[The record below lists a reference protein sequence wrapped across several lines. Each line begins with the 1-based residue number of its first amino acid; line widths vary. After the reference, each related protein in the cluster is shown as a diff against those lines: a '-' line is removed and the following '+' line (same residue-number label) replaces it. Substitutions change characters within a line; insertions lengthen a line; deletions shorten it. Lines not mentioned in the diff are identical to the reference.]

1 MERHVTILG
10 AFHIAFGA
18 IGLVAALAILL
29 IFGGAAGLIGLGA
42 AVGSR
47 TPGSPCRIVGIV
59 GTLLMMIVLT
69 LSVPGI
75 AAGFGLMTYRPWAR
89 MLTVVLSLLHL
100 LNFPFGSAW
109 ASTACGCCCRTKGGS
124 SSSGARS
131 THRLRR
137 QRLRAAERI
146 GAGSAPAPATRLV
159 LTFLVAAQ
167 QRCCAHIL
175 LFAQG
180 KPA

>member
-18 IGLVAALAILL
+18 IGLLIALAILV

-42 AVGSR
+42 ASDPDALIAV
-47 TPGSPCRIVGIV
+47 PIVALV
-59 GTLLMMIVLT
+59 GTFLMMAALI

-100 LNFPFGSAW
+100 FNFPFGSALGVYGLW
-109 ASTACGCCCRTKGGS
+109 
-124 SSSGARS
+124 
-131 THRLRR
+131 
-137 QRLRAAERI
+137 
-146 GAGSAPAPATRLV
+146 V
-159 LTFLVAAQ
+159 LLSDDG
-167 QRCCAHIL
+167 RL
-175 LFAQG
+175 LFERRSAAG
-180 KPA
+180 

>member
-18 IGLVAALAILL
+18 IGLLIALAILV

-42 AVGSR
+42 ASDPDALIAV
-47 TPGSPCRIVGIV
+47 PIVALV
-59 GTLLMMIVLT
+59 GTFLMMAALI

-100 LNFPFGSAW
+100 FNFPFGSALGVYGLW
-109 ASTACGCCCRTKGGS
+109 VLLSDEGRVLFE
-124 SSSGARS
+124 R
-131 THRLRR
+131 
-137 QRLRAAERI
+137 RAA
-146 GAGSAPAPATRLV
+146 AG
-159 LTFLVAAQ
+159 
-167 QRCCAHIL
+167 
-175 LFAQG
+175 
-180 KPA
+180 

>member
-18 IGLVAALAILL
+18 IGLLIALAILV

-42 AVGSR
+42 ASDPDALIAV
-47 TPGSPCRIVGIV
+47 PIVALV
-59 GTLLMMIVLT
+59 GTFLMMAALI

-100 LNFPFGSAW
+100 FNFPFGSALGVYGLW
-109 ASTACGCCCRTKGGS
+109 VLLSDEGRVLFEQ
-124 SSSGARS
+124 RS
-131 THRLRR
+131 
-137 QRLRAAERI
+137 AA
-146 GAGSAPAPATRLV
+146 G
-159 LTFLVAAQ
+159 
-167 QRCCAHIL
+167 
-175 LFAQG
+175 
-180 KPA
+180 

>member
-18 IGLVAALAILL
+18 IGLLIALAILV

-42 AVGSR
+42 ASDPDALIAV
-47 TPGSPCRIVGIV
+47 PIVALV
-59 GTLLMMIVLT
+59 GTFLMMAALI

-100 LNFPFGSAW
+100 FNFPFGSALGVYGLW
-109 ASTACGCCCRTKGGS
+109 
-124 SSSGARS
+124 
-131 THRLRR
+131 
-137 QRLRAAERI
+137 
-146 GAGSAPAPATRLV
+146 V
-159 LTFLVAAQ
+159 LLSDEG
-167 QRCCAHIL
+167 RL
-175 LFAQG
+175 LFERRSAAG
-180 KPA
+180 

>member
-18 IGLVAALAILL
+18 IGLLIALAILV

-42 AVGSR
+42 ASDPDALIAV
-47 TPGSPCRIVGIV
+47 PVVALV
-59 GTLLMMIVLT
+59 GTFLMMAALI

-100 LNFPFGSAW
+100 LNFPFGSALGVYGLW
-109 ASTACGCCCRTKGGS
+109 VLLSDEG
-124 SSSGARS
+124 
-131 THRLRR
+131 RLLFER
-137 QRLRAAERI
+137 RAA
-146 GAGSAPAPATRLV
+146 AG
-159 LTFLVAAQ
+159 
-167 QRCCAHIL
+167 
-175 LFAQG
+175 
-180 KPA
+180 

>member
-18 IGLVAALAILL
+18 IGLLIALAILV

-42 AVGSR
+42 ASDPDALIAV
-47 TPGSPCRIVGIV
+47 PIVALV
-59 GTLLMMIVLT
+59 GTFLMMAALI

-100 LNFPFGSAW
+100 FNFPFGSALGVYGLW
-109 ASTACGCCCRTKGGS
+109 VLLSDEGRVLFER
-124 SSSGARS
+124 RS
-131 THRLRR
+131 
-137 QRLRAAERI
+137 AA
-146 GAGSAPAPATRLV
+146 G
-159 LTFLVAAQ
+159 
-167 QRCCAHIL
+167 
-175 LFAQG
+175 
-180 KPA
+180 

>member
-42 AVGSR
+42 ASDPDAWIAV
-47 TPGSPCRIVGIV
+47 PIVGIV
-59 GTLLMMIVLT
+59 GTVLTMIVLT

-100 LNFPFGSAW
+100 LNFPFG
-109 ASTACGCCCRTKGGS
+109 TALGGYGLWVLLS
-124 SSSGARS
+124 DEGRILFERRS
-131 THRLRR
+131 TT
-137 QRLRAAERI
+137 
-146 GAGSAPAPATRLV
+146 G
-159 LTFLVAAQ
+159 
-167 QRCCAHIL
+167 
-175 LFAQG
+175 
-180 KPA
+180 